1 MKVTRRRFLAGAGA
15 LSITMALRPILQF
28 ARNASAQNAPRYN
41 IVCIIT
47 DDQDYVSLQVMRHLR
62 SYPHGSWIEF
72 DNCICSDGICGPSRA
87 SLYTGLYTR
96 NHGITGNNLVKS
108 FNTRVDTLPVWLK
121 NAGYN
126 TAMIGK
132 YLYGSAKIKP
142 NPPGW
147 DYFAQGGY
155 AETIQNRATQYLEVV
170 PEPFFV
176 VAAPVDPHMKAKPL
190 GKYKKTPVWV
200 PEDPPSFNEDVS
212 DKSTW
217 VAKNQ
222 KKKNPGEGLR
232 EERIRAHRAL
242 LGVDDMI
249 LAIIDTLVA
258 RDILDNTVICF
269 LSDNGF
275 LWGEHGL
282 IRKHWHFEEVIHLP
296 MLIRFPEQNGNNRH
310 ETRVV
315 SNVDLAPTFVDIAGA
330 TATVPMDGRSLL
342 PILRE
347 SEEYW
352 DEGVLLE
359 KYPEKSM
366 NFSFTGVRVPGW
378 TYVLFSNFEEE
389 MYDLENDP
397 YQLDNLAYLPEYDG
411 IKRLLIE
418 KMNSLI
424 DGGPRPTPTATV
436 TSTATATSTPTNTAT
451 PTETATPTATGRPRN
466 RSCASAR
473 SSWSPSCGRGSAR
486 SRT

>member
-147 DYFAQGGY
+147 DYFVQGGY

-176 VAAPVDPHMKAKPL
+176 VAAPVDPHMKAKPRENT
-190 GKYKKTPVWV
+190 KKRRFGFPKIRPVLMKT
-200 PEDPPSFNEDVS
+200 SA
-212 DKSTW
+212 T
-217 VAKNQ
+217 
-222 KKKNPGEGLR
+222 
-232 EERIRAHRAL
+232 
-242 LGVDDMI
+242 
-249 LAIIDTLVA
+249 
-258 RDILDNTVICF
+258 
-269 LSDNGF
+269 
-275 LWGEHGL
+275 
-282 IRKHWHFEEVIHLP
+282 
-296 MLIRFPEQNGNNRH
+296 NR
-310 ETRVV
+310 
-315 SNVDLAPTFVDIAGA
+315 
-330 TATVPMDGRSLL
+330 
-342 PILRE
+342 
-347 SEEYW
+347 
-352 DEGVLLE
+352 
-359 KYPEKSM
+359 
-366 NFSFTGVRVPGW
+366 PGW
-378 TYVLFSNFEEE
+378 
-389 MYDLENDP
+389 
-397 YQLDNLAYLPEYDG
+397 QK
-411 IKRLLIE
+411 IKKE
-418 KMNSLI
+418 KPGRRAARGADQGASGASRGRRHDI
-424 DGGPRPTPTATV
+424 GHHRYPCGPRH
-436 TSTATATSTPTNTAT
+436 S
-451 PTETATPTATGRPRN
+451 G
-466 RSCASAR
+466 
-473 SSWSPSCGRGSAR
+473 
-486 SRT
+486 